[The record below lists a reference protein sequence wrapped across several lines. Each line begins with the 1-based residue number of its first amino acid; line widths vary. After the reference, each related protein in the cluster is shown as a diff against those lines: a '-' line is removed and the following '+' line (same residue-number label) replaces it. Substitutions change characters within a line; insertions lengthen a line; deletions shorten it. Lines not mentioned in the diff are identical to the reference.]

1 MVRRARRMLVSLVL
15 ALLAGCG
22 RQGPPPEL
30 ITARNHLQH
39 ANAQAAL
46 DALDR
51 LPDDATAHYLRA
63 VALTQLD
70 QVDAARSE
78 VQAAITQE
86 ATPRRIAYLLRLRL
100 FTRDLS
106 AAEELIAMELAHP
119 SNAAVRLACVYAY
132 EARAVRLSTEGKHA
146 AAAAH
151 NRRAADALSQALA
164 QAADIPEFQPELLDF
179 SENYGLAHSGLQLVR
194 LMQETVPHEAE
205 LDHRE
210 IRFLIAVGKI
220 TEGTRLARR
229 LHLRS
234 PGDGRIADLYAEAIA
249 KASASKSHDRTLRE
263 LRRAFPGRLT
273 LIAHHAQYLASN
285 HRLTSACQILSTAL
299 SSKLVVASTGDRR
312 ALLVQAAIV
321 LPLEAG
327 AIGLAEQQLNRYRSE
342 ISDELIVTYY
352 EGQLLHLQENYDG
365 AIQKMTEVLRAR
377 AGETGRRDPLVSDAV
392 RWLAKIRQ
400 AKSRTP
406 AST

>member
-1 MVRRARRMLVSLVL
+1 MLVSLIL
-15 ALLAGCG
+15 GLLAGCG

-30 ITARNHLQH
+30 ITARNHLQQ
-39 ANAQAAL
+39 ANPQAAIDSL
-46 DALDR
+46 DG
-51 LPDDATAHYLRA
+51 LPGDAAAHYLRA
-63 VALTQLD
+63 VALMQLD
-70 QVDAARSE
+70 RPDAARTE
-78 VQAAITQE
+78 LQAAITQD
-86 ATPRRIAYLLRLRL
+86 ATPRRVACLLRLRL
-100 FTRDLS
+100 FARDLS
-106 AAEELIAMELAHP
+106 AADELIAMELAHP

-146 AAAAH
+146 SAAAH
-151 NRRAADALSQALA
+151 HRRAADSLSRALA
-164 QAADIPEFQPELLDF
+164 DAADIPEFHPELLDF
-179 SENYGLAHSGLQLVR
+179 AENYGLAHSGLKLVR
-194 LMQETVPHEAE
+194 LMQETVPHEAT

-210 IRFLIAVGKI
+210 IRFMLSVDQIAQA
-220 TEGTRLARR
+220 TRLARR

-234 PGDGRIADLYAEAIA
+234 PSSGPVADLYAQAIA
-249 KASASKSHDRTLRE
+249 EAPASKSHDRSLRE

-273 LIAHHAQYLASN
+273 LIAHHARYLASN

-299 SSKLVVASTGDRR
+299 SSKIVAADTADKR

-342 ISDELIVTYY
+342 FSDELIVTYY
-352 EGQLLHLQENYDG
+352 EGQLLHLQEDYEG
-365 AIQKMTEVLRAR
+365 AIRKMTAVLRAR
-377 AGETGRRDPLVSDAV
+377 AGDAGRRDPLVTDAV